1 MIKICKPFRIL
12 KKGEQIMTNSVICH
26 KSHIRV
32 AALCLAFLFAFSAI
46 PSGVCEETIPEADE
60 HGWVTFFLIC
70 NEGMRNEGGNSGN
83 TIMIVSM
90 SPKTGMIKLMP
101 FTWDTFIRYTGYDV
115 LQKIDM
121 PYRNN
126 GPEETMRVFNDNF
139 NMDIRLF
146 MSLNYLNLASLID
159 AFGGVDVDIEI
170 AERNA
175 LNGMVASKKE
185 LLLAQADLGLL
196 SQALVEMLVSEYYLD
211 EYGPD
216 THLNGMQAVG
226 FGWLQY
232 DSVYN
237 CCLRDVQVI
246 AALFKSVGK
255 ELSQRVILYTDESG
269 YPDIQDSRRAINLD
283 QMTDDDLAYLRER
296 MSPIFQ
302 MAYNNLSEENIRDI
316 SNALARTAYIASR
329 QGVNIFSTV
338 KYKILPLEATNP
350 YDLVAG
356 TKGHIINYEENEAA
370 IKEFL
375 FTEEDF

>member
-1 MIKICKPFRIL
+1 
-12 KKGEQIMTNSVICH
+12 MTNSVNPH
-26 KSHIRV
+26 KSYSRI
-32 AALCLAFLFAFSAI
+32 AALCLAFLLAFSAI
-46 PSGVCEETIPEADE
+46 PSGVCEGTIPEADE

-70 NEGMRNEGGNSGN
+70 NEGMRNDGGNSGN
-83 TIMIVSM
+83 TMMIVSM

-101 FTWDTFIRYTGYDV
+101 FTWDTFIHYAGYDV

-185 LLLAQADLGLL
+185 QLLMQADLGLL

-237 CCLRDVQVI
+237 CCMRDVQVI

-269 YPDIQDSRRAINLD
+269 IPDIQDSRRAINLD
-283 QMTDDDLAYLRER
+283 RMTDDDRAYLREL

-302 MAYNNLSEENIRDI
+302 MAYNNLSEENIQDI
-316 SNALARTAYIASR
+316 SNALARTAYVASR

-338 KYKILPLEATNP
+338 KYKILPLEATKP

-356 TKGHIINYEENEAA
+356 TKGHIIDYEANEAA

>member
-1 MIKICKPFRIL
+1 
-12 KKGEQIMTNSVICH
+12 MTNSVNPTRRFRRI
-26 KSHIRV
+26 
-32 AALCLAFLFAFSAI
+32 AALCLAIILAVSAI
-46 PSGVCEETIPEADE
+46 PSGVRAETIPETDE

-70 NEGMRNEGGNSGN
+70 NEGMRNDGGNSGN
-83 TIMIVSM
+83 TMMIVSM
-90 SPKTGMIKLMP
+90 NPRTGMIKLMP
-101 FTWDTFIRYTGYDV
+101 FTWDTFIHYAGYDV

-139 NMDIRLF
+139 NMDIRLY
-146 MSLNYLNLASLID
+146 MSLNYLNLATLID

-185 LLLAQADLGLL
+185 QLLAQADLGLI
-196 SQALVEMLVSEYYLD
+196 SQALIEMLVSEYYLN

-216 THLNGMQAVG
+216 THLNGMQSVA

-237 CCLRDVQVI
+237 CCLRDVHVI
-246 AALFKSVGK
+246 AGLFKSVGK
-255 ELSQRVILYTDESG
+255 ELGKKVTLYTDESG
-269 YPDIQDSRRAINLD
+269 IPENLGERRAINLD
-283 QMTDDDLAYLRER
+283 QMTDEDQAFLREL

-302 MAYNNLSEENIRDI
+302 VSYHNLNEENIQDI

-329 QGVNIFSTV
+329 QGVNIFSTI
-338 KYKILPLEATNP
+338 KYKILPLEATDP